1 MDQYYTSGLP
11 EEMQHVADLTQNE
24 GMILKIFSSH
34 ESSKRWSTHRVTQ
47 GWAAQV
53 QNETINCPLKLDY
66 VQCCPL

>member
-34 ESSKRWSTHRVTQ
+34 ESSKR
-47 GWAAQV
+47 
-53 QNETINCPLKLDY
+53 
-66 VQCCPL
+66 